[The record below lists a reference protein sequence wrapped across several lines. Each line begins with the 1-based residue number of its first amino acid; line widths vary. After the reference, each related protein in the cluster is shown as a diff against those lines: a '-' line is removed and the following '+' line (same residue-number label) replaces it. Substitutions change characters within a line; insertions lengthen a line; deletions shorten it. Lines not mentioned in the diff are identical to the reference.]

1 MIPRNRGGIPEDCWE
16 SLVMADDFNLTQNR
30 QFHYGTHILLW
41 YHNLATEV
49 NAKQAWKRRRRLTA
63 GLYHAR

>member
-1 MIPRNRGGIPEDCWE
+1 
-16 SLVMADDFNLTQNR
+16 MADDFNLTQNR